1 MQDSDAPLPKV
12 FESIGLNWAVII
24 IQIGAFFGLF
34 ASLIGAL
41 IPLPR
46 VIWAMASD
54 GLVFKFLSKVHL
66 KFQTPIYAT
75 LISGSIAAIMAA
87 IFNLQSLVDLM
98 SIGTLLGYTM
108 VSTCILI
115 LRYLP
120 SKEDISN
127 CSSTNDTKLIA
138 LKTIFNTQGI
148 KIPSYKSAKVAE
160 FVTWTHG
167 ILCIIISAILTTYT
181 YNVIYVT
188 IIVISL
194 IGEFFVCLIL
204 LLQPRSQ
211 EKLSFQV
218 PFVPVFPLLS
228 VFINCYLMKRRM
240 SMRKRSRG
248 VGEAG
253 HELKK
258 SSRCGRSGS
267 SSGSGNECE
276 SEEEVE
282 SEELPEYDG
291 CGMSLD
297 LKTEVVS
304 PTPLDSSEEVLCSV
318 SRTAPPV
325 EASCSH
331 EPPKPPEPHH
341 HHKRKKSK
349 KKKKKKSKKRLRDLS
364 LLIPGSPVS
373 SDPEMHPDNTSPIS
387 SPSPSRRLRRGPR
400 SPEGPPP
407 PLSPVRTPIYPRGPR
422 TPPSPP
428 PKSPSFS
435 RQSKR
440 KREVSPDLCKLRSRS
455 RKQEERRI
463 HSPKR
468 RRDSRERSPTLVKK
482 SPSRSPVCHHSRR
495 SFKDSPRR
503 RDRHDTK
510 EGRRKPEMSNNMQAT
525 TLFAEMIKKKELR
538 EKLKLR
544 QNLKRESS
552 MLGETS
558 FHHSNRDEIHTSS
571 NCLSP
576 QRYPSIKLSHKPVK
590 GLDSAQSI
598 IVSKGIHP
606 KLPHVSHTTERT
618 SQAFSSP
625 SSSSV
630 INHVSN
636 GSMVKHQYKAS
647 HRLENLPLPP
657 GNDLKV
663 DSLNSSS
670 PMNTYSKRHSK
681 LLSMPMPPT
690 GSDDDYIEFVGGSI
704 KRKKKD
710 KKHPKVIGKDPPTL
724 MCEDGTDWGER
735 SIDLY
740 EIVDKV
746 GEGTYGEVFKAVLKL
761 TTSNNDMDL
770 EVDIES
776 PRVFALKKVRLEN
789 EKEGFP
795 ITAVR
800 EIKILRQLRHKNII
814 QLREIVTDKES
825 AIDFKKDKGSFYLVF
840 EFMDHDLIG
849 LGQVKLAD
857 FGLARLYNAE
867 DKERP
872 YTNKVITLWYR
883 PPELLLGEERY
894 GPAIDVWSC
903 GCILGELFIKK
914 PLFQANEE
922 FLQLMII
929 SKLCGTPCP
938 AVWPNEF
945 IMLPAPALDLL
956 DKMLALDPNKRI
968 SAADALKGEWLR
980 NVDPDKMPPPNLPKY
995 QDCHELWS
1003 KKQKLDDNM
1012 QGSLTRKHL
1021 DDSSK
1026 PTSTSGTPV
1035 RTYGVRNSPSLLS
1048 KSEVRNQLQNL
1059 SELLSRKAT
1068 ARKANDKLECHN
1080 EYVGAVSVASKKEDN
1095 FQLNVIYSEMSGD
1108 FKHSLSKLFEHLS
1121 MPIPETLQTRHL
1133 VIEKMPAQSQAGGLL
1148 ETKSGDHF
1156 LFTSE
1161 SVGEGHPDKMCDQIS
1176 DAVLD
1181 AHLKQDPNS
1190 KVACETITKTGLIM
1204 IFGEI
1209 SSNAT
1214 VDYQKVVR
1222 DTVKEIGYDDSSKGF
1237 DYKTM
1242 SVITNLDRQSGD
1254 IAAGVWEG
1262 QDEDN
1267 VGAGDQG
1274 IMFGYA
1280 TDETEECMPL
1290 TVVLSHKL
1298 NKKIADL
1305 RRDGTFWWA
1314 RPDSKTQ
1321 CILSWFSVQHSEKV
1335 SLDALRFDIM
1345 EKVVKDLWEML
1356 VLLVV
1361 KLLLILM
1368 EAGVLMEAERFSG
1381 KDYTKVDRSAA
1392 YAARWVAKSLVKAG
1406 LCRRYY
1412 GTAKKSNTELIK
1424 IIDDNFD
1431 LRPGKIVKD
1440 LRLKE
1445 PIFKQT
1451 RLVKVIKNNCPNI
1464 WNLD

>member
-1 MQDSDAPLPKV
+1 
-12 FESIGLNWAVII
+12 
-24 IQIGAFFGLF
+24 
-34 ASLIGAL
+34 
-41 IPLPR
+41 
-46 VIWAMASD
+46 
-54 GLVFKFLSKVHL
+54 
-66 KFQTPIYAT
+66 
-75 LISGSIAAIMAA
+75 
-87 IFNLQSLVDLM
+87 
-98 SIGTLLGYTM
+98 
-108 VSTCILI
+108 
-115 LRYLP
+115 
-120 SKEDISN
+120 
-127 CSSTNDTKLIA
+127 
-138 LKTIFNTQGI
+138 
-148 KIPSYKSAKVAE
+148 
-160 FVTWTHG
+160 
-167 ILCIIISAILTTYT
+167 
-181 YNVIYVT
+181 
-188 IIVISL
+188 
-194 IGEFFVCLIL
+194 
-204 LLQPRSQ
+204 
-211 EKLSFQV
+211 
-218 PFVPVFPLLS
+218 
-228 VFINCYLMKRRM
+228 M

-630 INHVSN
+630 INPVSN

-849 LGQVKLAD
+849 LLDSGLVDFNSEMNASIMKQLLDGLSYCHSKNFLHRDIKCSNILINNRGQVKLAD

-938 AVWPNEF
+938 AVWPNVINLPGFANIKPKKQHRRKLREEF

-980 NVDPDKMPPPNLPKY
+980 NVDPDKSVPMPQIFY
-995 QDCHELWS
+995 
-1003 KKQKLDDNM
+1003 
-1012 QGSLTRKHL
+1012 
-1021 DDSSK
+1021 
-1026 PTSTSGTPV
+1026 
-1035 RTYGVRNSPSLLS
+1035 
-1048 KSEVRNQLQNL
+1048 EV
-1059 SELLSRKAT
+1059 
-1068 ARKANDKLECHN
+1068 
-1080 EYVGAVSVASKKEDN
+1080 
-1095 FQLNVIYSEMSGD
+1095 
-1108 FKHSLSKLFEHLS
+1108 
-1121 MPIPETLQTRHL
+1121 
-1133 VIEKMPAQSQAGGLL
+1133 
-1148 ETKSGDHF
+1148 
-1156 LFTSE
+1156 
-1161 SVGEGHPDKMCDQIS
+1161 
-1176 DAVLD
+1176 
-1181 AHLKQDPNS
+1181 
-1190 KVACETITKTGLIM
+1190 
-1204 IFGEI
+1204 
-1209 SSNAT
+1209 
-1214 VDYQKVVR
+1214 
-1222 DTVKEIGYDDSSKGF
+1222 
-1237 DYKTM
+1237 
-1242 SVITNLDRQSGD
+1242 
-1254 IAAGVWEG
+1254 
-1262 QDEDN
+1262 
-1267 VGAGDQG
+1267 
-1274 IMFGYA
+1274 
-1280 TDETEECMPL
+1280 
-1290 TVVLSHKL
+1290 
-1298 NKKIADL
+1298 
-1305 RRDGTFWWA
+1305 
-1314 RPDSKTQ
+1314 
-1321 CILSWFSVQHSEKV
+1321 
-1335 SLDALRFDIM
+1335 
-1345 EKVVKDLWEML
+1345 
-1356 VLLVV
+1356 
-1361 KLLLILM
+1361 
-1368 EAGVLMEAERFSG
+1368 
-1381 KDYTKVDRSAA
+1381 
-1392 YAARWVAKSLVKAG
+1392 WVADWKMHS
-1406 LCRRYY
+1406 
-1412 GTAKKSNTELIK
+1412 
-1424 IIDDNFD
+1424 
-1431 LRPGKIVKD
+1431 
-1440 LRLKE
+1440 
-1445 PIFKQT
+1445 
-1451 RLVKVIKNNCPNI
+1451 KN
-1464 WNLD
+1464 